1 MEAQQWRKKS
11 VVVEAIHYANNNRSE
26 REVSAEE
33 WWNANSSRFID
44 DKDWWDMPVVLD
56 AFAKEK
62 VRAAVKE
69 CLRIAKAEGD
79 TPLEEG
85 GNVSRWDACDNVIR
99 EIKARFAEEL
109 K

>member
-1 MEAQQWRKKS
+1 MR
-11 VVVEAIHYANNNRSE
+11 ITT
-26 REVSAEE
+26 EVSAEEWWNMPVKECLRIAKE